1 MRRRIEVKVIEP
13 ADRDYFY
20 LRWKDDR
27 NGRRRTESTKILQT
41 RGDRGR
47 AAAERMA
54 AEKEIELKSPP
65 NPRAGMGGVQ
75 GTPRGSGPSRP
86 DAQQPDQLYD
96 DIQLC

>member
-54 AEKEIELKSPP
+54 GRGRADGGRKGDRTEIPPQSPSW
-65 NPRAGMGGVQ
+65 NGR
-75 GTPRGSGPSRP
+75 RSGNATRIRP
-86 DAQQPDQLYD
+86 KPT
-96 DIQLC
+96 